1 MNEINENIP
10 EYILQA
16 PFETTIIVSTI
27 IILLVI
33 IFSLLLFSGYDS
45 DNPMNDSLA
54 FSRTI
59 DLSMLL
65 LIAIIAIPIY
75 YFTDKEK
82 NISHI
87 KKMLDKTESFV
98 KEPQSIA
105 ISVASIVALY
115 ATLFITG
122 IPMTNDT
129 KPLTITLIESLLW
142 LFLLFIL
149 FIELFK
155 RVFDTYLTDRIFT
168 YLRELLNGEVAVKDD
183 IKKGV
188 AVKDDEKKGVV
199 VKDDEKKGVVV
210 KEKVPEVFHVSNN
223 LYNYEEAQSICK
235 SFDSRLATYDEVE
248 KSYNNGGEFCGYGW
262 SEGQMILFPTQK
274 STFDKLQLIPGH
286 EKDCGRTGVNGGFM
300 SNPTI
305 QYGVNCF
312 GIKKDGVD
320 PVQKDE
326 ISLKK
331 NTAEIV
337 MDAKVKYWHEHKD
350 ELLVI
355 DSFNKKKWNEN

>member
-1 MNEINENIP
+1 MNANIP
-10 EYILQA
+10 EYVSQA
-16 PFETTIIVSTI
+16 PFETTLIVSTI
-27 IILLVI
+27 IFLLVI
-33 IFSLLLFSGYDS
+33 IFSIILFFGFDTNNSV
-45 DNPMNDSLA
+45 NDSLS

-59 DLSMLL
+59 DISTFLL
-65 LIAIIAIPIY
+65 VSIISVTLY
-75 YFTDKEK
+75 FFTDKEK
-82 NISHI
+82 NIPRV
-87 KKMLDKTESFV
+87 KKMLDKTELFV

-105 ISVASIVALY
+105 ISLASIVALY

-129 KPLTITLIESLLW
+129 KPITITLIEALLW
-142 LFLLFIL
+142 LVLLFIL

-155 RVFDTYLTDRIFT
+155 RVFDTYLTDTIFT
-168 YLRELLNGEVAVKDD
+168 YLRGLLDDSIIVVK
-183 IKKGV
+183 G
-188 AVKDDEKKGVV
+188 DEKKEVI
-199 VKDDEKKGVVV
+199 V

-274 STFDKLQLIPGH
+274 STFDKLQLMPGH
-286 EKDCGRTGVNGGFM
+286 EKDCGRTGVNGGYM

-320 PVQKDE
+320 PIQGKDDL
-326 ISLKK
+326 SMKK
-331 NTAEIV
+331 NTADVV
-337 MDAKVKYWHEHKD
+337 MDAKVKYWQEHKD

-355 DSFNKKKWNEN
+355 DSFNKKKWSEITLS

>member
-1 MNEINENIP
+1 MNESIP
-10 EYILQA
+10 EYVVQA
-16 PFETTIIVSTI
+16 PIETTVIVSTI

-33 IFSLLLFSGYDS
+33 IFTLLLFSGYDTN
-45 DNPMNDSLA
+45 NPLNDSLA

-59 DLSMLL
+59 DISMLL

-82 NISHI
+82 NISNI

-105 ISVASIVALY
+105 ISLASIVALY

-129 KPLTITLIESLLW
+129 KPITITLIELLLW

-155 RVFDTYLTDRIFT
+155 RVFDTYLTDAIFT
-168 YLRELLNGEVAVKDD
+168 YLRELLNGEVAV
-183 IKKGV
+183 I
-188 AVKDDEKKGVV
+188 DDEKKEVI
-199 VKDDEKKGVVV
+199 VV

-320 PVQKDE
+320 PIQKDE

-331 NTAEIV
+331 NTTDVV
-337 MDAKVKYWHEHKD
+337 MDAKVKYWQEHKD

-355 DSFNKKKWNEN
+355 DSFNKKKWSEIT

>member
-1 MNEINENIP
+1 MIYIVSMSEKIP
-10 EYILQA
+10 EYVLQA
-16 PFETTIIVSTI
+16 PPFETTIIVSTI
-27 IILLVI
+27 IISFVI
-33 IFSLLLFSGYDS
+33 ISILLLFSGYDT
-45 DNPMNDSLA
+45 NNQLNDSLA

-59 DLSMLL
+59 DLSMFL
-65 LIAIIAIPIY
+65 LIAIIAIPIF
-75 YFTDKEK
+75 YFVGKEK
-82 NISHI
+82 NISNI

-105 ISVASIVALY
+105 ISLASIVALY

-129 KPLTITLIESLLW
+129 KPITITLIESLLW

-155 RVFDTYLTDRIFT
+155 RVFDTYLTDTIFT
-168 YLRELLNGEVAVKDD
+168 YLRGLLNYNVEVEVKD
-183 IKKGV
+183 V
-188 AVKDDEKKGVV
+188 EKKNVI
-199 VKDDEKKGVVV
+199 V

-286 EKDCGRTGVNGGFM
+286 EKDCGRPGVNGGFM

-312 GIKKDGVD
+312 GVKKDGVD

-326 ISLKK
+326 IALNK
-331 NTAEIV
+331 NTADVV
-337 MDAKVKYWHEHKD
+337 MDAKVKYWQEHKD

-355 DSFNKKKWNEN
+355 DSFNKNKWSEAT

>member
-1 MNEINENIP
+1 MNANIP
-10 EYILQA
+10 EQVLQA
-16 PFETTIIVSTI
+16 PIEMTIIVSTI

-33 IFSLLLFSGYDS
+33 IFSVILFSGFDTNNHMEDTLS
-45 DNPMNDSLA
+45 

-59 DLSMLL
+59 DISVFLL
-65 LIAIIAIPIY
+65 VLIISITLY
-75 YFTDKEK
+75 FFTDKDK
-82 NISHI
+82 NITLA
-87 KKMLDKTESFV
+87 KKILDKTELFV

-105 ISVASIVALY
+105 ISLASIVALY
-115 ATLFITG
+115 ATLFVSG

-129 KPLTITLIESLLW
+129 KPITITLIEALLW

-155 RVFDTYLTDRIFT
+155 RVFDTYLTDTIFT
-168 YLRELLNGEVAVKDD
+168 YLRGLLDD
-183 IKKGV
+183 NI
-188 AVKDDEKKGVV
+188 VV
-199 VKDDEKKGVVV
+199 VKEDDKKEVV

-235 SFDSRLATYDEVE
+235 RFDSRLATYDEVE

-274 STFDKLQLIPGH
+274 STFDKLQLMPGH
-286 EKDCGRTGVNGGFM
+286 EKDCGRTGVNGGYM

-320 PVQKDE
+320 PIQGKDDL
-326 ISLKK
+326 SLKT
-331 NTAEIV
+331 NTADVV
-337 MDAKVKYWHEHKD
+337 MNAKVKYWQEHKD

-355 DSFNKKKWNEN
+355 DSFNKKKWSEIT

>member
-1 MNEINENIP
+1 MNDNIP
-10 EYILQA
+10 EYVLQA
-16 PFETTIIVSTI
+16 PFETTFIVSTI

-33 IFSLLLFSGYDS
+33 TFSLLLFSGYDTNS
-45 DNPMNDSLA
+45 QLNDSLA

-75 YFTDKEK
+75 FFADKEK

-105 ISVASIVALY
+105 ISFASIVALY

-129 KPLTITLIESLLW
+129 KPITITLIESLMW

-183 IKKGV
+183 DKK
-188 AVKDDEKKGVV
+188 EVV
-199 VKDDEKKGVVV
+199 II

-326 ISLKK
+326 PTLKK
-331 NTAEIV
+331 NTPDLV
-337 MDAKVKYWHEHKD
+337 MDAKVKYWQEHKD

-355 DSFNKKKWNEN
+355 DSFNKEKWSEITLS